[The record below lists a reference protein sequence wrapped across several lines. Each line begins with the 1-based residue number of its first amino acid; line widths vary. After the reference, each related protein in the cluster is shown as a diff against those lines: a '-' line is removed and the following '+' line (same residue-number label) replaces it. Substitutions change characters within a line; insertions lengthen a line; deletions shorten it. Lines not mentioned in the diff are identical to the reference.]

1 MIKLS
6 LFIFEK
12 LNYLSICVHTRF
24 HTSFQV
30 LLIACL
36 WPVASEVCQLR
47 CYLNET
53 QIAVKI
59 LG

>member
-1 MIKLS
+1 MITLS

-12 LNYLSICVHTRF
+12 LNYLSICVHMR
-24 HTSFQV
+24 FQV